1 MTPQIRN
8 DDIEKSRGDSQTS
21 PLADDLSSTYSFGQ
35 LDFRLVHISDLVE
48 DNVFIKKRLADL
60 EKKTLQ
66 LEKTIQDHGLKV
78 SISKY
83 DILNEFIENLIE
95 KFSPDIINDYKILNE
110 FTEVNELLC
119 WIIIP
124 VKKSYKPNDFEEYN
138 SQRLDLFKLIYEITE
153 KFDNCSF
160 TIVSDFEFEE
170 IKNKIEVELEYLI
183 SDFI

>member
-1 MTPQIRN
+1 MTLQIRKE
-8 DDIEKSRGDSQTS
+8 DIKKFKEDSQTS
-21 PLADDLSSTYSFGQ
+21 TVADDLSSTYSLGH
-35 LDFRLVHISDLVE
+35 LDYRLVHVSDLI
-48 DNVFIKKRLADL
+48 DNNVFIKKRLANL

-83 DILNEFIENLIE
+83 DILNEFIEKLIE
-95 KFSPDIINDYKILNE
+95 NFSSDIIYDYKILNE
-110 FTEVNELLC
+110 FTEENELLC

-124 VKKSYKPNDFEEYN
+124 VKKSYEPNDFEEYN
-138 SQRLDLFKLIYEITE
+138 SRRLNIFKLIYEITE

-170 IKNKIEVELEYLI
+170 IKSNLEIELEYKT